1 MSVIVELA
9 LPASA
14 FQLGQIL
21 SISGERMVTLKTMV
35 PLGERSVPF
44 FNVSETARESFESH
58 VRDHPTVSNLY
69 VVNSHDG
76 ETLYGL
82 DWEIDDDTFFASITE
97 LDGSVLEASGSSD
110 RWVFQLRFR
119 SHDALSTF
127 QETCFDDNIPIDVM
141 KIYNPTK
148 PDAGPW
154 YGLSPRQRKTLQYA
168 VEMGYYSLPREI
180 STQEIA
186 DEFGISDQAA
196 SERLRR
202 AIETLV
208 TNTLLLTASDE

>member
-21 SISGERMVTLKTMV
+21 SVSGEQKVTLETMV

-44 FNVSETARESFESH
+44 FSVSETTRESFEDH
-58 VRDHPTVSNLY
+58 VRHQPTVSNLHI
-69 VVNSHDG
+69 VNSTDG

-82 DWEIDDDTFFASITE
+82 DWEFRTDTFFASVIA

-127 QETCFDDNIPIDVM
+127 QETCFDDDIPIDVM

-168 VEMGYYSLPREI
+168 VEMGYYSLPRGI

>member
-14 FQLGQIL
+14 FRLGEIL
-21 SISGERMVTLKTMV
+21 SIFEDQEITLKTMV

-44 FNVSETARESFESH
+44 FNVSDDTRESFEGH
-58 VRDHPTVSNLY
+58 VRKQPSVSDLY

-82 DWEIDDDTFFASITE
+82 DWDIGDDTFFGSIIG
-97 LDGSVLEASGSSD
+97 LGGSVLKASGGTD
-110 RWVFQLRFR
+110 QWVFQLRFR
-119 SHDALSTF
+119 THDALSEF
-127 QETCFDDNIPIDVM
+127 QETCFDADIPIDVL

-154 YGLSPRQRKTLQYA
+154 YGLTPPQRETLTYA
-168 VEMGYYSLPREI
+168 VEMGYYSLPRQI
-180 STQEIA
+180 STEEIA
-186 DEFGISDQAA
+186 AEFDISDQAV